1 MERVLQLLLLVLM
14 IGLIR
19 WHLIEMTCLIHSTC
33 IRCSCLWIYQR
44 LLQRRLIPVEL
55 SIACHWRLTSVEKVL
70 IIKAL
75 S

>member
-1 MERVLQLLLLVLM
+1 MERVLMLLLLVLM
-14 IGLIR
+14 IGLIS
-19 WHLIEMTCLIHSTC
+19 WHLIEETSLIHSTS
-33 IRCSCLWIYQR
+33 IRRSCLGIYQR